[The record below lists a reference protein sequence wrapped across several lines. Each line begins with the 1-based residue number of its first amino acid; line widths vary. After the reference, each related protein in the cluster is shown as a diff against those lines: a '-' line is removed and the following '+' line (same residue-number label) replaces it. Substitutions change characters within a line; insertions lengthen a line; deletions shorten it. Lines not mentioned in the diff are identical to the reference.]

1 MGQRIDSC
9 LHESAHSVVRQL
21 LIGDL
26 KEMGFKKRAAYSY
39 PVERRPFDEIGRE
52 KLGKI
57 AVVVQAGIIAERR
70 LCSDLGNE
78 SLKEY
83 AISDDV
89 RQLKGIQR
97 IAEFSDEQMEAF
109 KLEAAELVEA
119 HETAIRETATELNR
133 RSKLSGE
140 QVLRLME
147 KYPPH

>member
-39 PVERRPFDEIGRE
+39 PVERRRFDEIGRE

-57 AVVVQAGIIAERR
+57 AVVVEAGIIAERR

-109 KLEAAELVEA
+109 EREAAELVEA
-119 HETAIRETATELNR
+119 YDTAIRKTATEMNR
-133 RSKLSGE
+133 RIKLSGE

>member
-26 KEMGFKKRAAYSY
+26 KETGLKKRLAYSY
-39 PVERRPFDEIGRE
+39 PMERRPLVEIDRE

-57 AVVVQAGIIAERR
+57 AVFLEAGIIAERR

-109 KLEAAELVEA
+109 KREAAELVEA
-119 HETAIRETATELNR
+119 YEMAIRKTATELNR
-133 RSKLSGE
+133 RGKLSGE